1 MHFTQLSKTIT
12 SEEGKKL
19 GLIDAIVSPNELL
32 SVARKWALDIA
43 DRRKPWIR
51 TLHRTD
57 KIGSL
62 AEARV
67 VLKSAREQAKR
78 IAPNTPQHLACIDV
92 IEEGIVHGGYS
103 GVLKVPF
110 ILDSAYAVI
119 RCIFLCASVNLF
131 HCTSFFL
138 AETSGLLLAGGYVTN
153 LRVIVAGGKSI
164 QGTCSNRHIKRS
176 CSRLFFPAFDIKG
189 TSFMQETT

>member
-1 MHFTQLSKTIT
+1 M
-12 SEEGKKL
+12 KL

-32 SVARKWALDIA
+32 KVARKWALDIA

-78 IAPNTPQHLACIDV
+78 ISPNTSHHLACVDV

-103 GVLKVPF
+103 GVLKV
-110 ILDSAYAVI
+110 
-119 RCIFLCASVNLF
+119 
-131 HCTSFFL
+131 
-138 AETSGLLLAGGYVTN
+138 LLY
-153 LRVIVAGGKSI
+153 
-164 QGTCSNRHIKRS
+164 
-176 CSRLFFPAFDIKG
+176 
-189 TSFMQETT
+189 